1 MICVEVQL
9 IGKASATLPGRPTD
23 TNPTASLPLAT
34 QRSSLQPA
42 PHWRPLGEGALCLC
56 CLPQAVT
63 CTQDHTHRHTYAHL
77 QLTHRP
83 LTPMLTHDHE
93 LTPHS
98 QSQSHSRSTHAHA
111 HAHAKHMLTRVC
123 VHTHTHPLT
132 HTHILRHPP
141 TLITQAHTHSHG
153 GCTHAHVHTHTQPE
167 LLK

>member
-83 LTPMLTHDHE
+83 LTPCSHTIMSLHHILSHNHTHV
-93 LTPHS
+93 
-98 QSQSHSRSTHAHA
+98 Q
-111 HAHAKHMLTRVC
+111 HMLTPMLTQNIC
-123 VHTHTHPLT
+123 SHACACTHTHTHSPIHTFSGTLLLSSHKLTHIHMAGAHTRTCT
-132 HTHILRHPP
+132 HTHSL
-141 TLITQAHTHSHG
+141 S
-153 GCTHAHVHTHTQPE
+153 C
-167 LLK
+167 